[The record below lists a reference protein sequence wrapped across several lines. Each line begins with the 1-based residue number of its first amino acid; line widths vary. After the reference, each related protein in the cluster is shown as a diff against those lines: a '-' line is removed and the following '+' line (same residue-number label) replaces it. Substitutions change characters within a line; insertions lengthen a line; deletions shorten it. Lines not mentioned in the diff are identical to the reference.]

1 MKNNLVTLL
10 YFTLVLLATVLL
22 LPKSLLG
29 FYHVQAFSA
38 IYLPNLEGS
47 SKAIIGYTILMKVL
61 SLMFSGNVLVISN
74 IAGIDSVLSVI
85 FSYLLLF
92 RIVDGDPKIKTIV
105 SFLYPIVIL
114 CLAPTDILVGYVS
127 GFSMILYF
135 IISFF
140 LIDERRKCN
149 YTSLFFIAFISWVTL
164 GLFWHT
170 VHVMMYL
177 IFMTYMVIFNLYN
190 IHKYRTLPQWNIL
203 IVLTVSFLFMWFYL
217 RESLIHNLLLES
229 FSHISI
235 SSIFGKG
242 SFAGIYA
249 YKHNLHYMGYIDI
262 MRYLGYLLAYTII
275 LIFAIEYAINIIKKK
290 DVSKTQI
297 FLLALFISEI
307 LFLFMY
313 FISSGSIGPR
323 ILITFSY
330 PLIIIMLNN
339 NRQLSVKYLNNFNIR
354 MIITL
359 FLIIPVILTAVFSS
373 YNYFVESP
381 EQNIYIDSYK
391 NSFGWSSEYS
401 NADVIISDA
410 HTSGHYQL
418 FYMLQKIFDKKQI
431 DFISVSYA
439 KYEQIVDSTY
449 NPSDNSLLIINE
461 ILYEK
466 HLLFQSLQAWN
477 KFEPL
482 SPEYIGQNTNL
493 NKIYNDG
500 RVAIAQ

>member
-1 MKNNLVTLL
+1 M
-10 YFTLVLLATVLL
+10 
-22 LPKSLLG
+22 PKSLLG
-29 FYHVQAFSA
+29 FYHVQAFSV
-38 IYLPNLEGS
+38 INLPNLADS
-47 SKAIIGYTILMKVL
+47 SKSIIGYTILMKVL
-61 SLMFSGNVLVISN
+61 SLMSSGNVLVISN

-92 RIVDGDPKIKTIV
+92 RIVDGDSKIKIIV

-114 CLAPTDILVGYVS
+114 CAAPSDILVGYVS

-140 LIDERRKCN
+140 LIDERRTCN
-149 YTSLFFIAFISWVTL
+149 YISLFFIAFISWVAL

-190 IHKYRTLPQWNIL
+190 IHKYRTFSQWNIL
-203 IVLTVSFLFMWFYL
+203 IVLTVSFLFTWFYL
-217 RESLIHNLLLES
+217 RESIIHNLLLES

-235 SSIFGKG
+235 SSIFDKG
-242 SFAGIYA
+242 SLAGIYA
-249 YKHNLHYMGYIDI
+249 YKHNLHLYMGYIDI

-275 LIFAIEYAINIIKKK
+275 LIFAIEAAINIIKKK

-297 FLLALFISEI
+297 FLLALFISDI

-313 FISSGSIGPR
+313 FISTGAIGPR

-339 NRQLSVKYLNNFNIR
+339 HRQLSVKYLNNFNIK

-359 FLIIPVILTAVFSS
+359 FLIIPVILTSVFSS

-381 EQNIYIDSYK
+381 EQHINIDTYESG
-391 NSFGWSSEYS
+391 FGWISEYS
-401 NADVIISDA
+401 HADMIISDA

-418 FYMLQKIFDKKQI
+418 FYTLQKVFDKKQME
-431 DFISVSYA
+431 FISLSYA
-439 KYEQIVDSTY
+439 KYEEIVESTY
-449 NPSDNSLLIINE
+449 NPSDNSLLVINE

-466 HLLFQSLQAWN
+466 HLLYQSLQAWN
-477 KFEPL
+477 TFEPL
-482 SPEYIGQNTNL
+482 SPEYMGQNANL